1 MADNNNKQQL
11 TIWGRAN
18 SVNVQK
24 VLWCLA
30 ELDLA
35 YERIDA
41 GMQFGKNNEAAY
53 LAMNPNG
60 RVPTLVDGDYVLWES
75 NSVMRYLCMAYGGNS
90 PIYPSQPKARASV
103 DRWLDWTLSTLQ
115 PVDRPVFWAL
125 VRTPVEKRDM
135 VAIQK
140 DVDAEAVVWRIVEA
154 QLASAALHRRRSVH
168 DRRYRARRLC
178 AALAG
183 SRRRHQ
189 AGTAEPRT
197 LVFAVRGPPRLH
209 AVHRTADDLKS
220 ARAAGHTGADAHRAA
235 DLHAGV
241 GAFDPDEARAVL
253 RAGIG

>member
-1 MADNNNKQQL
+1 VQEKLTEKL

-41 GMQFGKNNEAAY
+41 GMAFGKNDQPEY

-75 NSVMRYLCMAYGGNS
+75 NSIMRYLNLAHGKAS
-90 PIYPSQPKARASV
+90 PIYPQSPQARAAV

-125 VRTPVEKRDM
+125 VRTPKEKRDM

-140 DVDAEAVVWRIVEA
+140 DVDAEAVVWRIPDA
-154 QLASAALHRRRSVH
+154 LLAT
-168 DRRYRARRLC
+168 RRYIEGDQFTIADIALGAFARRW
-178 AALAG
+178 
-183 SRRRHQ
+183 
-189 AGTAEPRT
+189 
-197 LVFAVRGPPRLH
+197 F
-209 AVHRTADDLKS
+209 
-220 ARAAGHTGADAHRAA
+220 
-235 DLHAGV
+235 GV
-241 GAFDPDEARAVL
+241 GGVTKPKLPNLERWFALISERPGFQKFIAPPMT
-253 RAGIG
+253 

>member
-1 MADNNNKQQL
+1 MTGPDFFARAFSRKLRYVRPKARQRECTRVPERL

-41 GMQFGKNNEAAY
+41 GMAFGKNDQPQY

-75 NSVMRYLCMAYGGNS
+75 NSIMRYLNLAYGKGFA
-90 PIYPSQPKARASV
+90 IYPQSPQARAAV

-115 PVDRPVFWAL
+115 PVDRPVFWSL
-125 VRTPVEKRDM
+125 VRTPKEKRDM

-140 DVDAEAVVWRIVEA
+140 DVDAEAMVWRIPEA
-154 QLASAALHRRRSVH
+154 LLARRRYIEG
-168 DRRYRARRLC
+168 DEFTIADIALGAFARRWF
-178 AALAG
+178 G
-183 SRRRHQ
+183 
-189 AGTAEPRT
+189 
-197 LVFAVRGPPRLH
+197 V
-209 AVHRTADDLKS
+209 
-220 ARAAGHTGADAHRAA
+220 
-235 DLHAGV
+235 AGV
-241 GAFDPDEARAVL
+241 TKPKLPNLERWFALISERPGFQKFIAPPMS
-253 RAGIG
+253 

>member
-1 MADNNNKQQL
+1 MADNKKQQL

-75 NSVMRYLCMAYGGNS
+75 NSVMRYLCMAYGENS
-90 PIYPSQPKARASV
+90 PIYPPQPKTRASV

-140 DVDAEAVVWRIVEA
+140 DVDAEAVVWRI
-154 QLASAALHRRRSVH
+154 RR
-168 DRRYRARRLC
+168 
-178 AALAG
+178 
-183 SRRRHQ
+183 
-189 AGTAEPRT
+189 
-197 LVFAVRGPPRLH
+197 
-209 AVHRTADDLKS
+209 
-220 ARAAGHTGADAHRAA
+220 GAT
-235 DLHAGV
+235 
-241 GAFDPDEARAVL
+241 
-253 RAGIG
+253 

>member
-1 MADNNNKQQL
+1 MADNKKQQL

-24 VLWCLA
+24 VLWCLS

-41 GMQFGKNNEAAY
+41 GMQFGKNNEAPY

-75 NSVMRYLCMAYGGNS
+75 NSVMRYLCMAYGQGS
-90 PIYPSQPKARASV
+90 PIYPASPKARAGV

-125 VRTPVEKRDM
+125 VRTPPEKRDM

-140 DVDAEAVVWRIVEA
+140 DADAEGRGLADRRGAVGD
-154 QLASAALHRRRSVH
+154 AALHRRRPVH
-168 DRRYRARRLC
+168 DRRHRARRLC
-178 AALAG
+178 AALARG
-183 SRRRHQ
+183 RRRHQ
-189 AGTAEPRT
+189 AKPAEPRT
-197 LVFAVRGPPRLH
+197 LVCAVRGPPRLRP
-209 AVHRTADDLKS
+209 V
-220 ARAAGHTGADAHRAA
+220 HRAA
-235 DLHAGV
+235 DDLI
-241 GAFDPDEARAVL
+241 AFRINSFSANRRKRRL
-253 RAGIG
+253 RC

>member
-1 MADNNNKQQL
+1 VADNKKQQL
-11 TIWGRAN
+11 TIWGRSN

-30 ELDLA
+30 ELDLG
-35 YERIDA
+35 YQRIDA

-90 PIYPSQPKARASV
+90 PIYPAQPKARAAV

-135 VAIQK
+135 VA
-140 DVDAEAVVWRIVEA
+140 DRRGATGEP
-154 QLASAALHRRRSVH
+154 ALHRRRPVH
-168 DRRYRARRLC
+168 DRRYRTRRLC
-178 AALAG
+178 APLAG
-183 SRRRHQ
+183 RRGRQQ
-189 AGTAEPRT
+189 AEIAKSRT
-197 LVFAVRGPPRLH
+197 LVCAVRGAPRLH
-209 AVHRTADDLKS
+209 AI
-220 ARAAGHTGADAHRAA
+220 HRAA
-235 DLHAGV
+235 DDVSFSANRRRH
-241 GAFDPDEARAVL
+241 R
-253 RAGIG
+253 RRC

>member
-1 MADNNNKQQL
+1 VADNKKQQL

-24 VLWCLA
+24 VLWCLS

-41 GMQFGKNNEAAY
+41 GMQFGKNNEAPY

-75 NSVMRYLCMAYGGNS
+75 NSVMRYLCTAYGQGRNEGTGEGSVKGS
-90 PIYPSQPKARASV
+90 PIYPASPKARAGV

-125 VRTPVEKRDM
+125 VRTAPEKRDM

-154 QLASAALHRRRSVH
+154 QLATRRFIEGDQFTIADIALGA
-168 DRRYRARRLC
+168 YARRWLGVEGVTKPNLPNVERWFAQF
-178 AALAG
+178 AARPG
-183 SRRRHQ
+183 
-189 AGTAEPRT
+189 
-197 LVFAVRGPPRLH
+197 FVRFIAPPM
-209 AVHRTADDLKS
+209 T
-220 ARAAGHTGADAHRAA
+220 
-235 DLHAGV
+235 
-241 GAFDPDEARAVL
+241 
-253 RAGIG
+253 

>member
-1 MADNNNKQQL
+1 MADNNKQQL

-41 GMQFGKNNEAAY
+41 GMQFGKNNEAPLSGDEPERPRAD
-53 LAMNPNG
+53 AGRTATTCCGNPI
-60 RVPTLVDGDYVLWES
+60 RSCAISASP
-75 NSVMRYLCMAYGGNS
+75 MARIRRS
-90 PIYPSQPKARASV
+90 IPQPPKARAGV

-140 DVDAEAVVWRIVEA
+140 DADAEAVVWRIVEA
-154 QLASAALHRRRSVH
+154 QLATRRFIEGDQFTIADIALGA
-168 DRRYRARRLC
+168 YARRWLGVEGVTKPGLPNLERWFAQF
-178 AALAG
+178 AARPGFTQFIA
-183 SRRRHQ
+183 
-189 AGTAEPRT
+189 
-197 LVFAVRGPPRLH
+197 PPM
-209 AVHRTADDLKS
+209 T
-220 ARAAGHTGADAHRAA
+220 
-235 DLHAGV
+235 
-241 GAFDPDEARAVL
+241 
-253 RAGIG
+253 

>member
-1 MADNNNKQQL
+1 VQEKQPTKL

-35 YERIDA
+35 YDRIDA
-41 GMQFGKNNEAAY
+41 GMAFGKNDRPEY

-75 NSVMRYLCMAYGGNS
+75 NSIMRYLNLAYGKGFA
-90 PIYPSQPKARASV
+90 IYPQQPQARAAV

-125 VRTPVEKRDM
+125 VRTPKEKRDM

-140 DVDAEAVVWRIVEA
+140 DVDAEAVVWRIPEA
-154 QLASAALHRRRSVH
+154 LLTT
-168 DRRYRARRLC
+168 RRYIEGDQFTIADIALGAFARRWFGVEGITKPKLPNLERWF
-178 AALAG
+178 ALISERPGFQKFIA
-183 SRRRHQ
+183 
-189 AGTAEPRT
+189 
-197 LVFAVRGPPRLH
+197 PPM
-209 AVHRTADDLKS
+209 T
-220 ARAAGHTGADAHRAA
+220 
-235 DLHAGV
+235 
-241 GAFDPDEARAVL
+241 
-253 RAGIG
+253 